1 MNKIKVLHV
10 TQASVGGTLEYIKNF
25 IIYSNKD
32 KFENIVICP
41 SYGPISDDIKSIG
54 CKVINVEMFREIN
67 LVKDIKSCIDLNR
80 KIKEIKP
87 DIIHFHSTKAG
98 AIGRIIARK
107 NNIPCI
113 YNAHGWAFSMK
124 TSTLKKKL
132 YIYIEKFLSRFT
144 DYIINISK
152 SEKDLAEKYNIASKE
167 KMKLIFNGIDIKKF
181 KDKDT
186 KYKNRET
193 LEIPR
198 EAFVIGMVGRLTK
211 QKSPE
216 TFVEFS
222 KEIIKDIKNS
232 YFILVGDGE
241 LKEEVE
247 KLIKEAGIEDKF
259 MITGWVNN
267 SEDYIVT
274 FDIGL
279 LTSSWEGF
287 GLVIAEYMASK
298 VPVIVSAVGGI
309 NDIIVHGENG
319 FKVQNNN
326 VYDYLKYINLL
337 KDNEKLRKYIIDNA
351 YKEVNEKYDMDR
363 VVKEHEEIYSILLK
377 KYNCKFNK

>member
-1 MNKIKVLHV
+1 
-10 TQASVGGTLEYIKNF
+10 
-25 IIYSNKD
+25 
-32 KFENIVICP
+32 
-41 SYGPISDDIKSIG
+41 
-54 CKVINVEMFREIN
+54 
-67 LVKDIKSCIDLNR
+67 
-80 KIKEIKP
+80 
-87 DIIHFHSTKAG
+87 
-98 AIGRIIARK
+98 
-107 NNIPCI
+107 
-113 YNAHGWAFSMK
+113 
-124 TSTLKKKL
+124 
-132 YIYIEKFLSRFT
+132 
-144 DYIINISK
+144 
-152 SEKDLAEKYNIASKE
+152 
-167 KMKLIFNGIDIKKF
+167 MKLIFNGIDIKKF

-216 TFVEFS
+216 TFVEIS